1 MCKQSEAQVLNVVKA
16 SESTIITLLTEAKLI
31 STAQGQTIETD
42 FEALIADVQN
52 WKSGMPADAAMQVV
66 QDIETALPLLPIPP
80 PYNIL
85 VPVALAGLT
94 TILTLLGANSPA
106 PAAIEI
112 DGGGNGDGTGLTPS
126 LEPNPLAP
134 HVQTLYAHSV
144 AAQGEAKVEQLTGY
158 KVSMIDKA
166 RAMMGDSGIAAKKYK
181 QAWNETVETNGLPDT
196 LKAA

>member
-1 MCKQSEAQVLNVVKA
+1 MCQQSEAQVLNVVKA
-16 SESTIITLLTEAKLI
+16 SESTIITLLTEAKII

-52 WKSGMPADAAMQVV
+52 WKSGTPADAAIQVV
-66 QDIETALPLLPIPP
+66 QDIEAALPLLPIPP

-106 PAAIEI
+106 PAIANAGE
-112 DGGGNGDGTGLTPS
+112 LT
-126 LEPNPLAP
+126 A
-134 HVQTLYAHSV
+134 HVQTLHAHSV
-144 AAQGEAKVEQLTGY
+144 AAQGEAKVESLTGY
-158 KVSMIDKA
+158 KPSTMDKA

-181 QAWNETVETNGLPDT
+181 QVWNETIETNGLPDT